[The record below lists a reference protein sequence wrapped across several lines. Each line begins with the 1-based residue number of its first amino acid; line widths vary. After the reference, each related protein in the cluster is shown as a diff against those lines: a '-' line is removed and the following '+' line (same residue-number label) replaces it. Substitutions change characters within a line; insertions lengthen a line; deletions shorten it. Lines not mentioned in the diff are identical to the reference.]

1 MPRDVIREIPS
12 LICAQC
18 GKLHFGEPGSVHE
31 QLLYRVMLLNATSK
45 SFFCDPGCYET
56 YRNQKYEQPTVYY
69 LDQIERKPLF
79 EMRYKWRQHVA
90 ELRKK
95 LNLSP

>member
-1 MPRDVIREIPS
+1 MVVIREIPS

-18 GKLHFGEPGSVHE
+18 GKLHPGEPGSVYE
-31 QLLYRVMLLNATSK
+31 TLLYRVMLLNATQK

-56 YRNQKYEQPTVYY
+56 FRNQKYKQPLVFYI
-69 LDQIERKPLF
+69 DWIERKPMF
-79 EMRYKWRQHVA
+79 EMRYRWRQRTA
-90 ELRKK
+90 DLRQK